1 MGLIEAVRAFILA
14 FPDGMPRHVYG
25 KSFYELFKR
34 RAIKRNEGRADA
46 LESRKVFIIFEVI
59 QSGTD

>member
-14 FPDGMPRHVYG
+14 FPDGIPRHVYG
-25 KSFYELFKR
+25 KSLYELFQR

-46 LESRKVFIIFEVI
+46 LGITK
-59 QSGTD
+59 GLYYL